1 MTPAPFPAAGAV
13 QCAAVPAGCAP
24 TTVMQP
30 AAAAAN
36 MEPLRFRYA
45 QSGFGFTRLL
55 TSTCEDE
62 AKRELEVELMKD
74 ACDMFM
80 FDEWIYGELW
90 RAPRMDVYDHID
102 GINAFLEYVCTVR
115 SIARSPTEDEEREE
129 EEQERYT

>member
-1 MTPAPFPAAGAV
+1 MMPAPAPAAGASPG
-13 QCAAVPAGCAP
+13 AAVLATGRPP
-24 TTVMQP
+24 LTQTI
-30 AAAAAN
+30 AAN

-62 AKRELEVELMKD
+62 AKKELEVELMKD

-102 GINAFLEYVCTVR
+102 GINAFLEYVCTVK
-115 SIARSPTEDEEREE
+115 SIARSFTEDEEREE